1 MAPILNALTVDVEDY
16 FQVWALSP
24 YIHPST
30 WDQRPCR
37 IERNMQVILDLFSR
51 HQAHATFFTLGW
63 VAERYPHIIRNIVA
77 DGHEIA
83 SHGYAHDRV
92 SDLTPAQYRE
102 DLLRAK
108 NILEDLSGQPV
119 RGYRAPS
126 FSIGLKNLWALDVI
140 GETGHHYSSSI
151 YPVKHDHYGIPNAP
165 RFAFRHDNGLLEIPI
180 TTTRQFGRN
189 LPAGGGGYFRLLPYA
204 ASRWM
209 MRKVHQ
215 EDAQSCMFYFHPWE
229 IDPGQPRIME
239 ARWKSRFRHYTN
251 LDRMQGKLTRLLQDF
266 RWNRADQVFSSQ
278 LTTSQK

>member
-1 MAPILNALTVDVEDY
+1 MNPLTNALTVDVEDY
-16 FQVWALSP
+16 FQVWALAP
-24 YIHPST
+24 YIDPAT

-37 IERNMQVILDLFSR
+37 IERNMQVVLDLFAQ

-63 VAERYPHIIRNIVA
+63 VAERYPQIIKNIVA
-77 DGHEIA
+77 AGHEIA
-83 SHGYAHDRV
+83 SHGYAHERV
-92 SDLTPAQYRE
+92 SDLTPAHYRA

-108 NILEDLSGQPV
+108 KVLEDISGQPI

-126 FSIGLKNLWALDVI
+126 FSIGLNNLWALDVI
-140 GETGHHYSSSI
+140 GETGHTYSSSI

-209 MRKVHQ
+209 IRQVHQ
-215 EDAQSCMFYFHPWE
+215 HDTQSCMFYFHPWE

-251 LDRMQGKLTRLLQDF
+251 LNRMHGKLARLLQDF
-266 RWNRADQVFSSQ
+266 HWNRADQVFARQ
-278 LTTSQK
+278 LLATTS